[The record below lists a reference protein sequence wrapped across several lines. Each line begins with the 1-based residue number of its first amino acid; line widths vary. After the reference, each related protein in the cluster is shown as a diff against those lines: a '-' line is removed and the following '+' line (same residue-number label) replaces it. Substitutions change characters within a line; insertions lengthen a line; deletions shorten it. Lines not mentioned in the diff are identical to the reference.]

1 MNAFVIFYC
10 LSTSSF
16 VQVTLLFFAG
26 FLFRFDDIPLYW
38 RWYAYIDFLRYAW
51 YALMINQF
59 KGAKA
64 DSGGEIEIAGSPI
77 LQYYATD
84 DFSSK
89 WEPLGYEL
97 LFFIAFFFM
106 AWAALQFSKLNNR

>member
-1 MNAFVIFYC
+1 
-10 LSTSSF
+10 
-16 VQVTLLFFAG
+16 
-26 FLFRFDDIPLYW
+26 
-38 RWYAYIDFLRYAW
+38 
-51 YALMINQF
+51 MINQF